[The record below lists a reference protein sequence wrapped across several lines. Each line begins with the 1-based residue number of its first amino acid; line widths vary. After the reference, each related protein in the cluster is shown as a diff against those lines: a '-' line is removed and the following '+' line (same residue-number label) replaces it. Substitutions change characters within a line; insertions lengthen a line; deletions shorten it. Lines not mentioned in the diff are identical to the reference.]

1 MKPSALLLCL
11 TLSLALCAALGGCIG
26 VGTLRPDADTSG
38 ELTIAPESK
47 IKTDESGN
55 VILIPQGLTVA
66 YPQSPERVFQAAR
79 TALLQ
84 LELDVVEVDPSR
96 HYILAEHGLSA
107 FSNGENVGLYFQPLG
122 GGTQVTVTSKAK
134 TPTNLF
140 VPDHK
145 ESVQQR
151 LAAVLAGMA
160 GMARQP

>member
-1 MKPSALLLCL
+1 MKPSVLLLSL
-11 TLSLALCAALGGCIG
+11 TLCAALGGCIG

-38 ELTIAPESK
+38 ELTIAPDST
-47 IKTDESGN
+47 IKTDASGDII
-55 VILIPQGLTVA
+55 VIPQGLTMR
-66 YPQSPERVFQAAR
+66 YPQSPETVFRAAQ
-79 TALLQ
+79 TALRQ
-84 LELDVVEVDPSR
+84 LELDVVEVDRSKR
-96 HYILAEHGLSA
+96 YILAEHGLSA
-107 FSNGENVGLYFQPLG
+107 FSNGENVGLYFQPLD

-151 LAAVLAGMA
+151 LAVVLA

>member
-1 MKPSALLLCL
+1 MKPSALLFSL
-11 TLSLALCAALGGCIG
+11 TLCAALGGCIG
-26 VGTLRPDADTSG
+26 VDTLRPGADTSG
-38 ELTIAPESK
+38 ELTIAPDSK
-47 IKTDESGN
+47 IKTDASGN
-55 VILIPQGLTVA
+55 ITVIPQGLTVP
-66 YPQSPERVFQAAR
+66 YPQSPETVFRAAQ
-79 TALLQ
+79 TALRQ

-107 FSNGENVGLYFQPLG
+107 FSNGENVGIYFQPLN

-145 ESVQQR
+145 ESVQKR

-160 GMARQP
+160 RQP